1 MNKNRYRRVFSKRL
15 GMLVAVAENVKSQGK
30 TPGESSGAN
39 DGGSFG
45 VVSAMTA
52 IALAAL
58 MLDTDPAH
66 AQALPTNGNVVA
78 GQATIS
84 QPNGNTMH
92 IDQGSQRAVID
103 WNTFSIGKDNTV
115 RFNQPNAQ
123 AQALNRVTGGLP
135 SNIHGSLLA
144 NGQVLIQNANGVL
157 FGRGAVVNVGSLLA
171 TTKSIDAN
179 AFMAGNPLALSA
191 TGTQAGIIN
200 EGTIHAQGYVTLMG
214 DQVRNSGDIKTA
226 AGGKVILAAGD
237 SATVALPNG
246 QGISLV
252 LTNATA
258 NALVENSG
266 NIHAQDGA
274 VLLTARGKDT
284 LLNTVVNLSG
294 VVRAGT
300 VVADAGKT
308 GDVTMTG
315 TIDASNTAAGA
326 KGGTVVLSGD
336 RVGMFGNASINVS
349 GDAAGGQVVL
359 GGDSLHKVTGTE
371 AEKLL
376 QDGVAFANFTQVDAG
391 ARIDAG
397 SRNGDGGFV
406 ETSGH
411 NLNVQGTVTA
421 AAPNGKAGEWLIDPT
436 DITIS
441 TATDTG
447 YNGNLSGGFDAG
459 TNNTATVRNTSIN
472 DALNNGTS
480 VTITTASAGT
490 ATGNINQLAGADIT
504 KSSGGAAN
512 LTLAANGS
520 ITLNGN
526 ITSTSN
532 RLNLNLTAAMGGMT
546 GRFTRRRP
554 HGLTSTAEP

>member
-30 TPGESSGAN
+30 RPGEGGGDANGAQ
-39 DGGSFG
+39 FG
-45 VVSAMTA
+45 VVSAMTS
-52 IALAAL
+52 IALA
-58 MLDTDPAH
+58 MLILESGPAF

-92 IDQGSQRAVID
+92 IDQGSQRTVID
-103 WNTFSIGKDNTV
+103 WNTFNIGKGNTV
-115 RFNQPNAQ
+115 QFNQPNAQ
-123 AQALNRVTGGLP
+123 AQALNRVTGGVP
-135 SNIHGSLLA
+135 SNIQGSLLA

-171 TTKSIDAN
+171 TTKSIDVN

-191 TGTQAGIIN
+191 TGKKAGVIN
-200 EGTIHAQGYVTLMG
+200 EGEINAAGFVTLVG
-214 DQVRNSGDIKTA
+214 DQVRNSGSINA
-226 AGGKVILAAGD
+226 GAGGQVVLAAGD
-237 SATVALPNG
+237 SATFALNNG
-246 QGISLV
+246 QGISV
-252 LTNATA
+252 TLTNATA

-266 NIHAQDGA
+266 NIRAQDGT

-284 LLNTVVNLSG
+284 LLKTVVNLSG

-315 TIDASNTAAGA
+315 AIDASGTAAGG

-336 RVGMFGNASINVS
+336 RVGVFGNASINVK
-349 GDAAGGQVVL
+349 GDAAGGKVVL
-359 GGDSLHKVTGTE
+359 GGDSLGKLAGTD
-371 AEKLL
+371 AARLL
-376 QDGVAFANFTQVDAG
+376 QDGVAFANFTQVDSG

-397 SRNGDGGFV
+397 ALNGDGGFV

-411 NLNVQGTVTA
+411 KLNVQGTVTA
-421 AAPNGKAGEWLIDPT
+421 AAPNGKSGHWLIDPT
-436 DITIS
+436 DITIG
-441 TATDTG
+441 TGADAG

-472 DALNNGTS
+472 NALNNGTD
-480 VTITTASAGT
+480 VTITTASSGT
-490 ATGNINQLAGADIT
+490 ATGNITQQGGADISKT
-504 KSSGGAAN
+504 GGAQR
-512 LTLAANGS
+512 T
-520 ITLNGN
+520 
-526 ITSTSN
+526 
-532 RLNLNLTAAMGGMT
+532 
-546 GRFTRRRP
+546 
-554 HGLTSTAEP
+554 